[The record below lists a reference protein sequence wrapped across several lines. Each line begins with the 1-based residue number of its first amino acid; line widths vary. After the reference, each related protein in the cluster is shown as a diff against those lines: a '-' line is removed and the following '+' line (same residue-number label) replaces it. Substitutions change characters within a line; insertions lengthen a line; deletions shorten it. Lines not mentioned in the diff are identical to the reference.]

1 MSMHLA
7 GPGLT
12 TTSYKKRKQK
22 ITKTQQADLERG
34 WRDRNVR
41 LKQMG
46 LQKETFE
53 QYLVWVY
60 GAGKKEKKEKKD
72 GARSQATLSKKVTGV
87 ETSPGPSGRLPTD
100 NVTQGQDPALENIS
114 KEPARHGKLWVK
126 GACTIKQTP
135 TYTGTKILGIGTM
148 HKSNAVPI
156 FSDEEAI
163 DISRMRR

>member
-12 TTSYKKRKQK
+12 TTSYKKRKAK
-22 ITKTQQADLERG
+22 ITKAQQADLERG
-34 WRDRNVR
+34 WKDRNVR

-46 LQKETFE
+46 LSKETFE
-53 QYLVWVY
+53 QYLEWVY
-60 GAGKKEKKEKKD
+60 GEGKKEKKEKKEW
-72 GARSQATLSKKVTGV
+72 ARSQATVSKTITRASFSPRTEEKPICTNDNTNENLVRPTIWNGTG
-87 ETSPGPSGRLPTD
+87 T
-100 NVTQGQDPALENIS
+100 
-114 KEPARHGKLWVK
+114 HGKLWVK

-156 FSDEEAI
+156 FSDEEAV